1 MILKWGSLAAFWVLL
16 IAGTLAYRYGAKN
29 VEIGAGYVAKE
40 VCSCIYVGERD
51 FESCR
56 LDVPAVMDSIEAEV
70 LGDER
75 AVRAFVPYLG
85 ERVARFSADG
95 GGCTLY

>member
-1 MILKWGSLAAFWVLL
+1 MILKWGSMAAFWVLL
-16 IAGTLAYRYGAKN
+16 VSGALAYRYGAQN

-56 LDVPAVMDSIEAEV
+56 ADVPPVMDAIETEV
-70 LGDER
+70 LSEER
-75 AVRAFVPYLG
+75 AVRAFVPVLG
-85 ERVARFSADG
+85 ERVARFSDDG